1 MKADSSF
8 YFTGGT
14 VLTLLALLSATWPLL
29 AIALFVT
36 LYGLA
41 VADREQLAA
50 LDSRALAMFLVQ
62 HQHPLLPLDAF
73 RGREL
78 LFYYAG
84 QPVYRYLIARDARW
98 QLVGK
103 QDEVKE
109 GPGMIRVWPGYL
121 YRRLDD

>member
-1 MKADSSF
+1 MKADSRF
-8 YFTGGT
+8 YFTGSI
-14 VLTLLALLSATWPLL
+14 VLTLMAFASATWPLL
-29 AIALFVT
+29 AIAL
-36 LYGLA
+36 LA
-41 VADREQLAA
+41 TFCGMMVADREQLAA

-62 HQHPLLPLDAF
+62 HERPLLPLDAF

-78 LFYYAG
+78 LFYHGG
-84 QPVYRYLIARDARW
+84 QPVYRYLIGRDTRW
-98 QLVGK
+98 QLVGP

>member
-8 YFTGGT
+8 YFTGST
-14 VLTLLALLSATWPLL
+14 VLTLLAFASTTWPLL
-29 AIALFVT
+29 AIALFVMFC
-36 LYGLA
+36 GMM

-62 HQHPLLPLDAF
+62 HERPLLPLDAF

-78 LFYYAG
+78 LFYHAG
-84 QPVYRYLIARDARW
+84 QPVYRYLIARDTRW
-98 QLVGK
+98 LLVGK

-109 GPGMIRVWPGYL
+109 GPGMIRVCPGFL